1 MKTEQNNLAKRF
13 LLGKLTEAETIKIEE
28 EYFGKNDHFENILIA
43 ENDLIDAYIKDSL
56 SAEDKRL
63 FENRL
68 LLNPRQRQRVQFAKT
83 LVKYAS
89 SLPAAEDLNS
99 ALAKSNWLSIFAQF
113 FSAKPMLSYSFAVAA
128 FIFFAG
134 ALWLAVNNNSPQ
146 FPHNNELASAPS
158 TAETEIQKPAS
169 DAQFENQEPTNET
182 TTESGTVKD
191 KLSVAER
198 SLKSNRNQ
206 SAPKSRTEK
215 PKKSAAAIFSTIIL
229 PLGLTRGETEAAKS
243 FDVPAKADF
252 VNLQLKFEEGD
263 FASYFALLETVEGRH
278 VWSGKIPKPAK
289 NKNEK
294 VVIATVPARF
304 LQKGDYIITLKGLT
318 KDGAYESVSDSSFT
332 VDRR

>member
-1 MKTEQNNLAKRF
+1 MKTEQNNLAERF

-43 ENDLIDAYIKDSL
+43 ENDLIDAYIKGGL

-68 LLNPRQRQRVQFAKT
+68 LLNSRQRQRVQFAET

-89 SLPAAEDLNS
+89 GLPAAEDLNS
-99 ALAKSNWLSIFAQF
+99 APAKSNWLSIFAQF
-113 FSAKPMLSYSFAVAA
+113 FSAKPMLSYSFAVAV

-134 ALWLAVNNNSPQ
+134 TIWLAVNNNSPQ
-146 FPHNNELASAPS
+146 FPHNNELAGAPS

-182 TTESGTVKD
+182 ITESGTVKD

-198 SLKSNRNQ
+198 SLKANPNQ
-206 SAPKSRTEK
+206 SVPKSRTEK

-229 PLGLTRGETEAAKS
+229 PLGLTRDGGMSKAFEI
-243 FDVPAKADF
+243 PAKANF

-263 FASYFALLETVEGRH
+263 FASYFAVLETAEGRQI
-278 VWSGKIPKPAK
+278 WSGKITKPAK

-294 VVIATVPARF
+294 AVTATVPAHF
-304 LQKGDYIITLKGLT
+304 LQKADYIITLKGLT
-318 KDGAYESVSDSSFT
+318 KNGAYESV
-332 VDRR
+332 